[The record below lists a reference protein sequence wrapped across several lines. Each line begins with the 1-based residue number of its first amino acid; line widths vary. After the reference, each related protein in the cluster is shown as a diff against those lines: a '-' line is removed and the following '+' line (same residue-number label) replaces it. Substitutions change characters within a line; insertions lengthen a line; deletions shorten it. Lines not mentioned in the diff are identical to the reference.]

1 MSRKFCCGGP
11 LRQRDDVVDGVQS
24 CRGCIIGLVNA
35 KPALGVLIFLLCLSS
50 SWAHAGDVDTQ
61 FIFGFTQGSD
71 VGELREKE
79 IESETVGRFG
89 KTDGSY
95 AVLTSNLRAEFVPY
109 ENVRLEVG
117 AVVNYSS
124 ISGVSGLDDRSDVQF
139 AGFALEGRYR
149 LLDRRTAPVGLT
161 ISAEPHWTRI
171 EDTSGE
177 LVAGFGSEFVVAID
191 KELVP
196 NRIFAALNLR
206 YDPEWTHVLAD
217 DIWLQQSTLGI
228 SGAVTAQVAEG
239 VFFGIETHYVRA
251 YDGITANMFLG
262 DALFV
267 GPTTY
272 LRLSKAFAI
281 SAALSVQVAGNA
293 VSVPGSLN
301 LVDFER
307 LQARLRF
314 EYNF

>member
-1 MSRKFCCGGP
+1 VNVKP
-11 LRQRDDVVDGVQS
+11 TLR
-24 CRGCIIGLVNA
+24 ILML
-35 KPALGVLIFLLCLSS
+35 PALLASS
-50 SWAHAGDVDTQ
+50 AARAGDVDTQ

-79 IESETVGRFG
+79 IESETMGRFG

-95 AVLTSNLRAEFVPY
+95 AVLTSQLRAEFTPA
-109 ENVRLEVG
+109 ENFRFEVG
-117 AVVNYSS
+117 AIVNYSS

-139 AGFALEGRYR
+139 GGFALEGRYR
-149 LLDRRTAPVGLT
+149 LLNRRTAPVGVT

-171 EDTSGE
+171 DDTSGE
-177 LVAGFGSEFVVAID
+177 LVANYGSEFVVAID
-191 KELVP
+191 KELVAD
-196 NRIFAALNLR
+196 RIFAALNLR
-206 YDPEWTHVLAD
+206 YDPEWTHVFSG

-228 SGAVTAQVAEG
+228 SGALTAQVHEG
-239 VFFGIETHYVRA
+239 VFFGIETHYVRG
-251 YDGITANMFLG
+251 YDGITANAFLG

-272 LRLSKAFAI
+272 LRFSKSFAV
-281 SAALSVQVAGNA
+281 SAALSIQVAGNA
-293 VSVPGSLN
+293 VNVPGPLN
-301 LVDFER
+301 LRDFER